1 MTIADDGEVAPG
13 LRVVRDDERVQ
24 TWWLCNEA
32 RRNAVT
38 PAALRW
44 IAARSPG
51 LAGEIVVLRG
61 ADAQS
66 DAGGPASASAASKP
80 APAKVFCAGF
90 DLTALIGGSAG
101 ASAEDGE
108 LPDASLVAATAA
120 MHRADAT
127 FVAALDGYAIGAG
140 VELACACDLRLC
152 VRGAFFA
159 VPAAELGVVYHA
171 AGLAALREAFGPA
184 GVRRL
189 LVLGERLSAE
199 DAWSA
204 GALVRLCEPAAFEAE
219 LGDVLERLRR
229 AAPLSLRGNRDL
241 LRWLDHGPVPI
252 DTLHEHEARRR
263 AAYASEDHHEAR
275 SARREG
281 RPPRFRGR

>member
-1 MTIADDGEVAPG
+1 VTLAEHGEVALG
-13 LRVVRDDERVQ
+13 LRVTQDDERVQ

-44 IAARSPG
+44 IAARAPG

-61 ADAQS
+61 AGAQS
-66 DAGGPASASAASKP
+66 EAGGSTSASKP
-80 APAKVFCAGF
+80 APAKAFCAGF
-90 DLTALIGGSAG
+90 DLTALIG
-101 ASAEDGE
+101 ASASADAGDDE

-184 GVRRL
+184 GARRL

-204 GALVRLCEPAAFEAE
+204 GALVRLCEPEAFEAE
-219 LGDVLERLRR
+219 LADVLGRLRR

-241 LRWLDHGPVPI
+241 LRRLDHGPLPS
-252 DTLHEHEARRR
+252 DALQEHEARRR

-275 SARREG
+275 SARQEG
-281 RPPRFRGR
+281 RTPRFRGR